1 MSKILNFYPATGMG
15 GKQTYKIGNAT
26 YIVSS
31 KFMPLNSQSHFKDKF
46 EKMLTNEFAH
56 WTGCEEINT
65 IKAENVCSTVGK
77 EDKNAV
83 EKSSA

>member
-1 MSKILNFYPATGMG
+1 MNKILNFHTTTGLG

-31 KFMPLNSQSHFKDKF
+31 KFTPINSNMHFKDKF
-46 EKMLTNEFAH
+46 EKLLTNEFAH
-56 WTGCEEINT
+56 LIDDEGIDT

>member
-1 MSKILNFYPATGMG
+1 MNKILNFHTTTGLG

-31 KFMPLNSQSHFKDKF
+31 KFTPLNSNSHFKDKF
-46 EKMLTNEFAH
+46 EKLLTNEFAH
-56 WTGCEEINT
+56 LIDDEDIDT
-65 IKAENVCSTVGK
+65 IKVENVCSTVGK

-83 EKSSA
+83 EESSA

>member
-1 MSKILNFYPATGMG
+1 MSKMLNFHTTTGLG

-31 KFMPLNSQSHFKDKF
+31 KFKPLNSKSHFKDKC
-46 EKMLTNEFAH
+46 KKLLTNEFAH
-56 WTGCEEINT
+56 LIDDEDIDT

-77 EDKNAV
+77 EDEDAV

>member
-1 MSKILNFYPATGMG
+1 MSKILNFHTTTGLG

-26 YIVSS
+26 YVVSS
-31 KFMPLNSQSHFKDKF
+31 KFTPLNSNLHFKDKF
-46 EKMLTNEFAH
+46 EKLLTNEFAH
-56 WTGCEEINT
+56 LIDDEDIDT

-83 EKSSA
+83 EENSA

>member
-1 MSKILNFYPATGMG
+1 MSKILNFHTTTGLG
-15 GKQTYKIGNAT
+15 GKQKYKIGNAT

-31 KFMPLNSQSHFKDKF
+31 KFTPLNSNLHFKEKF
-46 EKMLTNEFAH
+46 EKLLTNEFAH
-56 WTGCEEINT
+56 LIDDEDIDK

>member
-1 MSKILNFYPATGMG
+1 MSKILNFHTTTGLG

-31 KFMPLNSQSHFKDKF
+31 KFTPINSNLNFKDKF
-46 EKMLTNEFAH
+46 EKLLTNEFAH
-56 WTGCEEINT
+56 LIDNEDVDT

-83 EKSSA
+83 EESSA

>member
-1 MSKILNFYPATGMG
+1 MNKILNFHTTTGLG

-31 KFMPLNSQSHFKDKF
+31 KFMPLNSQSDFKDKF
-46 EKMLTNEFAH
+46 EKLLTNEFAH
-56 WTGCEEINT
+56 LIDDKNIDT

>member
-1 MSKILNFYPATGMG
+1 MSKILNFYPTTGLG

-31 KFMPLNSQSHFKDKF
+31 KFMPLNSPSNFKDKF
-46 EKMLTNEFAH
+46 EKLLTNEFAH
-56 WTGCEEINT
+56 LIDDKNIDT
-65 IKAENVCSTVGK
+65 IKTENVCSTVGK

-83 EKSSA
+83 EENSA

>member
-1 MSKILNFYPATGMG
+1 MSKILYFYPATGMG

-31 KFMPLNSQSHFKDKF
+31 KFTPISSNMHFKDKF
-46 EKMLTNEFAH
+46 EKLLPNEFAH
-56 WTGCEEINT
+56 WTDNEDIDT

>member
-1 MSKILNFYPATGMG
+1 MSKILNFHTTTGLG

-31 KFMPLNSQSHFKDKF
+31 KFTPINSNLNFKDKF
-46 EKMLTNEFAH
+46 EKLLTNEFAH
-56 WTGCEEINT
+56 LIDDEDIDT

-77 EDKNAV
+77 EDENAV

>member
-1 MSKILNFYPATGMG
+1 MSKILNFHTTIGLG

-31 KFMPLNSQSHFKDKF
+31 KFTPINSNMHFKDKF
-46 EKMLTNEFAH
+46 EKLLTNEFAH
-56 WTGCEEINT
+56 LMDDEDIDT

-83 EKSSA
+83 EESSA

>member
-1 MSKILNFYPATGMG
+1 MSKILKFHTTTGIG

-31 KFMPLNSQSHFKDKF
+31 KFTPINSNMNFKDKF
-46 EKMLTNEFAH
+46 EKLLTNEFAH
-56 WTGCEEINT
+56 LMDDEGIGT

>member
-1 MSKILNFYPATGMG
+1 MIIYNQFLCIYAEELNFC
-15 GKQTYKIGNAT
+15 I
-26 YIVSS
+26 
-31 KFMPLNSQSHFKDKF
+31 KF
-46 EKMLTNEFAH
+46 EILPPDNLSGTLNINVKSIPSEFAH
-56 WTGCEEINT
+56 LMDDEDIDT

>member
-1 MSKILNFYPATGMG
+1 MSKILSFHTATGLG

-31 KFMPLNSQSHFKDKF
+31 KFMPLNSQSDFKDKF
-46 EKMLTNEFAH
+46 EKLLTNEFAH
-56 WTGCEEINT
+56 LMDDEDIDT

-83 EKSSA
+83 EENSA

>member
-1 MSKILNFYPATGMG
+1 MSKILNFYPTTGIG

-31 KFMPLNSQSHFKDKF
+31 KFMPLNSQSDFKDKF
-46 EKMLTNEFAH
+46 EKLLTNEFAH
-56 WTGCEEINT
+56 LIDDKNIDT

>member
-1 MSKILNFYPATGMG
+1 MSKILNFHTTTGLG
-15 GKQTYKIGNAT
+15 GKQKYKIGNAT

-31 KFMPLNSQSHFKDKF
+31 KFMPLNSQSNFKNKL
-46 EKMLTNEFAH
+46 EKLLTYEFPDLMDDEPID
-56 WTGCEEINT
+56 TIN
-65 IKAENVCSTVGK
+65 AENVCSTVGK

>member
-1 MSKILNFYPATGMG
+1 MSKILNFHTTTGLG

-31 KFMPLNSQSHFKDKF
+31 KFTPINSNLNFKDKL
-46 EKMLTNEFAH
+46 EKLLTNEFAH
-56 WTGCEEINT
+56 LMDDEDIDT
-65 IKAENVCSTVGK
+65 IKTENVCSTVGK

>member
-1 MSKILNFYPATGMG
+1 MSKILNFHTTTGMG

-26 YIVSS
+26 YVVSS
-31 KFMPLNSQSHFKDKF
+31 EFMNLTSQSHFKNKF
-46 EKMLTNEFAH
+46 EKFLTNEFAH
-56 WTGCEEINT
+56 LIDDEDIDT

-83 EKSSA
+83 EESSA

>member
-1 MSKILNFYPATGMG
+1 MSKILNFHTTTGLG

-31 KFMPLNSQSHFKDKF
+31 KFTPINSNLNFKDKF
-46 EKMLTNEFAH
+46 EKLLTNEFAH
-56 WTGCEEINT
+56 LIDDEDIDT
-65 IKAENVCSTVGK
+65 IKTENVCSTVGK
-77 EDKNAV
+77 ENKNAV

>member
-1 MSKILNFYPATGMG
+1 MSKILNFHTTTGLG

-31 KFMPLNSQSHFKDKF
+31 KFTPINSNLNFKDKL
-46 EKMLTNEFAH
+46 EKLLTNEFAH
-56 WTGCEEINT
+56 LMDDEDIDT

>member
-1 MSKILNFYPATGMG
+1 MNKILNFHTTTGLG

-31 KFMPLNSQSHFKDKF
+31 KFMPLNSQSDFKDKF
-46 EKMLTNEFAH
+46 EKLLTNEFAH
-56 WTGCEEINT
+56 LMDDEDIDT
-65 IKAENVCSTVGK
+65 IKTENVCSTVEK

>member
-1 MSKILNFYPATGMG
+1 MSKILNFHTTTGLG

-31 KFMPLNSQSHFKDKF
+31 KFTPLNSNLHFKDKF
-46 EKMLTNEFAH
+46 EKLLTNKFAH
-56 WTGCEEINT
+56 LMDDEEIDT

>member
-1 MSKILNFYPATGMG
+1 MSKILNFYPATGTG
-15 GKQTYKIGNAT
+15 GKQKYKIGNVT

-31 KFMPLNSQSHFKDKF
+31 KFTPISSNLHFKDKL
-46 EKMLTNEFAH
+46 EKILTNEFAH
-56 WTGCEEINT
+56 LMNNEDIDT
-65 IKAENVCSTVGK
+65 IKAENLCSTVGK

>member
-1 MSKILNFYPATGMG
+1 MSKILNFHTTTGLG

-31 KFMPLNSQSHFKDKF
+31 KFTPINSNLHFKDKF
-46 EKMLTNEFAH
+46 EKLLTNEFAH
-56 WTGCEEINT
+56 LMDDEDIDT
-65 IKAENVCSTVGK
+65 IKVENVCSTVGK

-83 EKSSA
+83 EENSA

>member
-1 MSKILNFYPATGMG
+1 MSKILNFHTETGMG
-15 GKQTYKIGNAT
+15 GKQTYKIGGAT

-31 KFMPLNSQSHFKDKF
+31 KFMPLNSQSHFKDKL
-46 EKMLTNEFAH
+46 ERLLTNEFAH
-56 WTGCEEINT
+56 LMDDETDDT

-83 EKSSA
+83 E

>member
-1 MSKILNFYPATGMG
+1 MSKILNFYSNTGLG

-31 KFMPLNSQSHFKDKF
+31 KFMPLNSQSNFKNKF
-46 EKMLTNEFAH
+46 KKLLTNEFAH
-56 WTGCEEINT
+56 LIDDEDVDT

>member
-1 MSKILNFYPATGMG
+1 MSKILNFHTTTGLG

-26 YIVSS
+26 YVVSS
-31 KFMPLNSQSHFKDKF
+31 KFMTLNSPYNFKDKF
-46 EKMLTNEFAH
+46 EKLLTNEFAH
-56 WTGCEEINT
+56 LMDDEDIDT

>member
-1 MSKILNFYPATGMG
+1 MSKILNFYPTTGIG

-31 KFMPLNSQSHFKDKF
+31 KYVPLDSKLHFKDKF
-46 EKMLTNEFAH
+46 EKLLTNEFAH
-56 WTGCEEINT
+56 LIDDEDIDT

-83 EKSSA
+83 EESSA

>member
-1 MSKILNFYPATGMG
+1 MNKILNFHTTTGLG

-31 KFMPLNSQSHFKDKF
+31 KFTPINSNLNFKDKF
-46 EKMLTNEFAH
+46 EKLLTNEFAH
-56 WTGCEEINT
+56 LMDDEDIDT
-65 IKAENVCSTVGK
+65 IKTENVCSTVRK

-83 EKSSA
+83 EESSA